1 MCPLYKRN
9 AAELSRGDPSART
22 RPVKTARVVA
32 PLLTFLVLDLG
43 EFGVDDVA
51 LIGLAR
57 RLGVLAGLSALR
69 LLRIGI
75 HFLAEFLRRLR
86 ERLRLGVDL
95 RLVVGLH
102 RPLGVLERGFDL
114 RLFVRPEFL
123 AVFFERL
130 SYGVDQRIELVA
142 RR

>member
-9 AAELSRGDPSART
+9 AAELSRGYPSART
-22 RPVKTARVVA
+22 RPVKAARIVA

-43 EFGVDDVA
+43 EFGVDDVS

-57 RLGVLAGLSALR
+57 CFGFLAGLSALR
-69 LLRIGI
+69 LLRIGV

-102 RPLGVLERGFDL
+102 RAFGVLERGFDL
-114 RLFVRPEFL
+114 RLFVSP
-123 AVFFERL
+123 
-130 SYGVDQRIELVA
+130 ELVA
-142 RR
+142 VLLERLAHRV